1 MFGLVASVLLLLT
14 TAGLIALASQHGG
27 PNPKASPGQAGRASP
42 GGGAISAEGQIRNQA
57 AAWVAQ
63 QVSRSA
69 IVACDPLMCSAL
81 EAHHIPVGDLLVL
94 QPGAI
99 DPLGSEVVAA
109 TAAVRSQF
117 GTRLVTVYAP
127 TVLASFGTG
136 SAAVVIRENAPG
148 GARAYAAGL
157 RTDVQVRKSSGALLR
172 HNKRVTV
179 AGLAIEPLATGQ
191 VDTRL
196 LSILATMATLYAVH
210 IDDFADSAP
219 GASAGVPVRAVD
231 LAGLHGTSW
240 TSSSGYGRSVLAF
253 LHQQLPPF
261 RPASVRPVLLPSGR
275 TVLRI
280 TFSAPSPF
288 GLLHGKGPS

>member
-1 MFGLVASVLLLLT
+1 MFGLGASVLLLLT
-14 TAGLIALASQHGG
+14 AAGVIALASQHQ
-27 PNPKASPGQAGRASP
+27 PAPKGNAGQAAGGSP
-42 GGGAISAEGQIRNQA
+42 GGGAISAETQIRNQA
-57 AAWVAQ
+57 ASWVAA

-69 IVACDPLMCSAL
+69 IVACDPLMCAAL

-94 QPGAI
+94 QPGTI

-117 GTRLVTVYAP
+117 GTRLSTVYAP
-127 TVLASFGTG
+127 TVLASFGAG
-136 SAAVVIRENAPG
+136 SAAVVIREIARE
-148 GARAYAAGL
+148 GAGAHAAGL
-157 RTDVQVRKSSGALLR
+157 RTDLHVRKSGGALLR

-179 AGLAIEPLATGQ
+179 AGPAIEQLAAGQ

-210 IDDFADSAP
+210 IADFGDSAP
-219 GASAGVPVRAVD
+219 GASAGVPLRAVD
-231 LAGLHGTSW
+231 LAGPHGTSW
-240 TSSSGYGRSVLAF
+240 TGSSAYGRSVLAF
-253 LHQQLPPF
+253 LHQQLPPY
-261 RPASVRPVLLPSGR
+261 RPASVKPVLLASGR

-280 TFSAPSPF
+280 TFTAPSPL